1 MKRKL
6 AAIAKSLSEEEIHE
20 LFRLKRT
27 GDKKVIALTRKRD
40 KIAENLAKV
49 EAEIAKLCGEPLPA
63 KRGPRKQRGKPGPKP
78 GAKRA
83 GKRRVNFTAAV
94 REVFVQAAQPLRAA
108 EVVERLE
115 SVGVKVKDVTDM
127 KKRVSVILASQKNSF
142 EQVERGVYQLK
153 ADAEAEAEG

>member
-6 AAIAKSLSEEEIHE
+6 AAIAKSLSENDIQE
-20 LFRLKRT
+20 LIRLKKT
-27 GDKKVIALTRKRD
+27 GDKRVIALTKKRD
-40 KIAENLAKV
+40 RIAAKLAEV
-49 EAEIAKLCGEPLPA
+49 EAEIAKLTGESLPS

-78 GAKRA
+78 GAKR

-94 REVFVQAAQPLRAA
+94 REVFVQAKQPLRAA

-115 SVGVKVKDVTDM
+115 TVGLKVKDVTDM

-153 ADAEAEAEG
+153 AEAEAAAEA